1 MINSI
6 LTVYKINKCNS
17 PVYFGAWY
25 MKSQPHNL
33 ILHHHHQ
40 FYFFQVSKKLQMD
53 HRKSLGEEKNLKLQS
68 QKLVGTV
75 QERILDFKMMQP
87 WRVME

>member
-1 MINSI
+1 
-6 LTVYKINKCNS
+6 
-17 PVYFGAWY
+17 
-25 MKSQPHNL
+25 MKSQPHYL

-53 HRKSLGEEKNLKLQS
+53 HRKNQGEGRNLKLQS
-68 QKLVGTV
+68 QKLVETV

-87 WRVME
+87 WKVMK

>member
-1 MINSI
+1 
-6 LTVYKINKCNS
+6 
-17 PVYFGAWY
+17 
-25 MKSQPHNL
+25 MKSQPHYL
-33 ILHHHHQ
+33 ILYHHHQ

-53 HRKSLGEEKNLKLQS
+53 HRKNQGEGKNLKLQS

-87 WRVME
+87 WKVME